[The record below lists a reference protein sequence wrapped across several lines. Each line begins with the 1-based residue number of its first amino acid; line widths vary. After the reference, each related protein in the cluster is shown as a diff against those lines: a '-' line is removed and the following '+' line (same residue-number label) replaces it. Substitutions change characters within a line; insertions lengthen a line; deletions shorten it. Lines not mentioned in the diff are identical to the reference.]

1 MKTLTGLCPNQRDP
15 HCRAKNADFQDAMD
29 GNRTYQMSQWLSA
42 RPYLALNPT
51 EKTEIL
57 AHLCNDLLQN
67 KAVLRQVGCVQGGG
81 DLGVESIASDVL
93 VVGICVW

>member
-29 GNRTYQMSQWLSA
+29 ANRTYQMSQWLTEK
-42 RPYLALNPT
+42 PYLALNPT

-67 KAVLRQVGCVQGGG
+67 KAVLRQVSRPAGRVQECDDAWWVCG
-81 DLGVESIASDVL
+81 
-93 VVGICVW
+93 

>member
-1 MKTLTGLCPNQRDP
+1 M
-15 HCRAKNADFQDAMD
+15 DA
-29 GNRTYQMSQWLSA
+29 NRTYQMSQWLSE

-67 KAVLRQVGCVQGGG
+67 KAVLRQVSRVALIGADADGSAA
-81 DLGVESIASDVL
+81 DLVTVYQ
-93 VVGICVW
+93 